1 MNLREAWKRSVVIRQ
16 FLDAAS
22 WQEMHTIARNHAD
35 YLLTDIA
42 DVAISGLADH
52 KRNKGSRSRFE
63 ERLSLLRSCRE
74 VGIDAALARDAARR
88 AREPDHGVVVG
99 ADMASAILHPARD
112 VTTSSP
118 PPATSRP
125 GGKKETAVNDVVSEE
140 LLMAPVR
147 PRTFRVFVS
156 STFGDLEAERNV
168 LCERTYPKLRE
179 FCAER
184 GASFQGIDLRWGVSE
199 EASLDQQAMN
209 ICLEELSRCR
219 RVTLRPNFLVLL
231 GNCYGW
237 RPLPPQI
244 PEQGFAEILGR
255 VPEEEK
261 REFLIRWY
269 QHDKNAVPAEYR
281 LRARIGDRAPPGHP
295 REVDFADRD
304 EWRQEELPQWQEAET
319 RLREILSAALD
330 GLELSDERRRI
341 YGSSA
346 TEQEIAAGAL
356 ETGAP
361 EGRAFCFTREIELK
375 DEDPDPRQA
384 GTQHAI
390 LRFVDPDQRPLQEL
404 KQKLA
409 GAGVP
414 IRSYAVGWDAKRG
427 TPTTDHLDRLSD
439 DVYAAL
445 KRAIELEI
453 ECPTEAPDAEARRT
467 RMDPHGQFDP
477 EGEAHREFADERS
490 RFFVGREDLLRVVGG
505 YLAAYDPLPLVLYGE
520 GGTGKSA
527 LLARAA
533 RKAGDRP
540 ETQVVFRFIGAT
552 PASCDGR
559 LLLLGICRE
568 IARRYG
574 GDEAAVPSDL
584 QGLSTDFRKRLGSAT
599 AERPLYLFIDSLDQ
613 LAGGDLARRLAWIP
627 NRLPEHVRLV
637 VSTRPGD
644 TLDPLVRRIRRVGQ
658 AKARL
663 VEVGAMP
670 RDEGAELLTLW
681 LSDQRRSLQD
691 DQRRAVLD
699 AFEASRGN
707 PLYLRLA
714 FEEARRWISE
724 DKRGNFAFGVKGII
738 ANNTLSRLADAH
750 GQVLISHALG
760 YLAASRHGLAEHE
773 LVALLS
779 CDRDVYRW
787 FMLTSHHVP
796 PDMREHLDRYLGES
810 TKPKLGAREGSERS
824 DALAEWLRQIRG
836 GKQETQ
842 EIDGFLNEVLVPP
855 GRLRLPIV
863 LWARMYSDLRPY
875 LTTRSYENAW
885 LMGFYHRELGDVV
898 REQYLGDVQE
908 LEYHGKLA
916 GYFGPGVDSDGGRKW
931 SAASLHG
938 LSELPYHL
946 TRAGKQRWEE
956 LFDTLTDFHFLEEKA
971 QRVGRLTARDAEGQ
985 EVITYTGVFQL
996 QEDFDVALR
1005 AMSGGEMAGR
1015 RRIVVTATDFGDGLV
1030 VRCPYCSIAHPFAE
1044 NWRGQEIMCPNE
1056 DCKAPLKVNP
1066 FVVERRDG

>member
-1 MNLREAWKRSVVIRQ
+1 MVFRQ
-16 FLDAAS
+16 FVDADS
-22 WQEMHTIARNHAD
+22 WQEAHTILRDHAD
-35 YLLTDIA
+35 YLLADIA
-42 DVAISGLADH
+42 DVAISGLAER

-74 VGIDAALARDAARR
+74 IGIDAALARDAARR
-88 AREPDHGVVVG
+88 AQERGHGVVAG
-99 ADMASAILHPARD
+99 ADVASAILHPARD
-112 VTTSSP
+112 VATSSP
-118 PPATSRP
+118 APAASRT
-125 GGKKETAVNDVVSEE
+125 GGNKEAAVNDVVSEGPP
-140 LLMAPVR
+140 MAPVR

-168 LCERTYPKLRE
+168 LCERVYPKLRE

-184 GASFQGIDLRWGVSE
+184 GASFQDIDLRWGVSE

-219 RVTLRPNFLVLL
+219 RVTPRPNFLVLL
-231 GNCYGW
+231 GNCYGS

-244 PEQGFAEILGR
+244 PEQEFAEILGR
-255 VPEEEK
+255 VPEEEE
-261 REFLIRWY
+261 RELLTRWY

-281 LRARIGDRAPPGHP
+281 LRPRIGDRAPSGHP
-295 REVDFADRD
+295 REEDFADRD
-304 EWRQEELPQWQEAET
+304 EWRQEEVPQWQEAKT
-319 RLREILSAALD
+319 RLRETFSAALD

-341 YGSSA
+341 YESSA

-361 EGRAFCFTREIELK
+361 EGRAFCFTREIDLEAG
-375 DEDPDPRQA
+375 DPDPRQVGA
-384 GTQHAI
+384 LHPI

-427 TPTTDHLDRLSD
+427 APTIDHLDRLAD

-445 KRAIELEI
+445 RRAIEMEI
-453 ECPTEAPDAEARRT
+453 ECPAEAPDAEARRT
-467 RMDPHGQFDP
+467 RIDPHGQLDA

-490 RFFVGREDLLRVVGG
+490 RFFVGRGDLLRVVGG
-505 YLAAYDPLPLVLYGE
+505 YLASRDALPLVLYGE

-527 LLARAA
+527 LLAQAA
-533 RKAGDRP
+533 RKAEDRP
-540 ETQVVFRFIGAT
+540 EAQVVFRFIGAT

-574 GDEAAVPSDL
+574 LDEAAVPSDL
-584 QGLSTDFRKRLGSAT
+584 QELSADFRKRLGSAT
-599 AERPLYLFIDSLDQ
+599 AERPLYLFVDSLDQ
-613 LAGGDLARRLAWIP
+613 LAGGDPARRLAWIP
-627 NRLPEHVRLV
+627 HRLPEHVRLV
-637 VSTRPGD
+637 ASTRPGD
-644 TLDPLVRRIRRVGQ
+644 TLDPLVRRIRRAGQ

-691 DQRRAVLD
+691 DQRSAVLD
-699 AFEASRGN
+699 AFEASGGN

-724 DKRGNFAFGVKGII
+724 DKPGKFAFGVKGII
-738 ANNTLSRLADAH
+738 ANNTLRRLANAH
-750 GQVLISHALG
+750 GQALVSHALG

-787 FMLTSHHVP
+787 FMLTSFHVP
-796 PDMREHLDRYLGES
+796 PDLRERLDRYLGEG

-824 DALAEWLRQIRG
+824 DALTEWMRQIRV
-836 GKQETQ
+836 GKQET
-842 EIDGFLNEVLVPP
+842 EKIDGFLNEVLVSPE
-855 GRLRLPIV
+855 GLRLPIV
-863 LWARMYSDLRPY
+863 LWARMYSDLQPY
-875 LTTRSYENAW
+875 LTTRSYENAL

-898 REQYLGDVQE
+898 RDQYLGDAHE
-908 LEYHGKLA
+908 LGYHAKLA
-916 GYFGPGVDSDGGRKW
+916 NYFGPGLDSDGGRKW

-946 TRAGKQRWEE
+946 TRAGKQRWDE
-956 LFDTLTDFHFLEEKA
+956 LYDTLTDFRFLEEKA

-985 EVITYTGVFQL
+985 EVTTYTGVFQL
-996 QEDFDVALR
+996 QEDLDAVLR
-1005 AMSGGEMAGR
+1005 AMSGGKMAGQ

-1030 VRCPYCSIAHPFAE
+1030 VRCPHCSVAHPFAE
-1044 NWRGQEIMCPNE
+1044 KWRGQEIACPNE
-1056 DCKAPLKVNP
+1056 DCKAPLKVNA